1 MNPIVLW
8 KSFLWRYQNEA
19 VFNFVVFYSY
29 LYCSIIKIAIAI
41 KVKGDVSVVYNG
53 LSTGQL
59 LKPGSPLNNQDKI
72 QTGKNGFAAIMY
84 LDDKTVVKMLGNSD
98 LTVLGNRSG
107 NQINKSLD
115 IKYGKIAAAIAPQK
129 GNEFRIATPTSVASV
144 KGTELA
150 IDSDPATGDSFT
162 LLEGLIEVTNSITGE
177 SIEVEEGETAVS
189 TPEGSL
195 EVHETTDEDMEGF
208 EEADLEVPTQE
219 LRFEVEDENGTI
231 KEIIIQ
237 FQ

>member
-1 MNPIVLW
+1 MKRFLILW
-8 KSFLWRYQNEA
+8 FFA
-19 VFNFVVFYSY
+19 VTWISA
-29 LYCSIIKIAIAI
+29 SSKIAIAI
-41 KVKGDVSVVYNG
+41 KVKGDVSVVYKG

-144 KGTELA
+144 KGTQLA

-162 LLEGLIEVTNSITGE
+162 LLEVTNSITGE
-177 SIEVEEGETAVS
+177 STEVEEGETAVS